1 MKLPSPPAG
10 YDVSKV
16 VGGSKPNCV
25 LTVGFDRQSNHIHR
39 FIVQLHYQ
47 IDISPVRWEAIARM
61 DHNETAALGHDI
73 YEEGLHIDAARRSQ
87 PPVKLRPSHSPLP
100 SSRGKVIRACT
111 DYLDA
116 NADYF
121 IDVHEGR
128 VRPGSAPRWPD
139 GGGIPPTF
147 IHSCDITERMNQE
160 PPAEEPF
167 STDEL
172 TKLLADAEGTTPEA
186 IEQGAEQIDIDPPGR
201 ADSIDE

>member
-1 MKLPSPPAG
+1 MRVPSPPAG

-16 VGGSKPNCV
+16 VGGSTPNCV
-25 LTVGFDRQSNHIHR
+25 RTVGFDRQSNHIPR

-47 IDISPVRWEAIARM
+47 TGVNPVQWEAIARI

-73 YEEGLHIDAARRSQ
+73 YQEGLHIDTARRSQ

-100 SSRGKVIRACT
+100 TSRGKVIRSCT

-121 IDVHEGR
+121 IDVYEGR
-128 VRPGSAPRWPD
+128 ITPGSPPRWPD
-139 GGGIPPTF
+139 GGSTPPTF
-147 IHSCDITERMNQE
+147 IHSWDLTERMSQE
-160 PPAEEPF
+160 PPAEDPL

-172 TKLLADAEGTTPEA
+172 TELLAEAEGTTPEA
-186 IEQGAEQIDIDPPGR
+186 IERGAAEIEIAPPSE
-201 ADSIDE
+201 ANVVDE